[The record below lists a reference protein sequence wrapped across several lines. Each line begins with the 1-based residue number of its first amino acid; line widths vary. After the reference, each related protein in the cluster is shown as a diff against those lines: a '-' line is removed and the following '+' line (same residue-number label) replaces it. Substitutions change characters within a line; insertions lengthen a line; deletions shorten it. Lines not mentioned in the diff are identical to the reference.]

1 MMQSES
7 VGFGVLKLL
16 FQTILFKS
24 FCPEGITKVNVRS
37 SSIILT
43 YWKSSIS
50 SVENTNNQIAFYL
63 DFCKCQ
69 RCVLHNLGWPEP
81 PKHQNR
87 QIGAFPQPPGPP
99 PATPDACPGTRAD
112 PRPPAH
118 CRMHCVPSP
127 TPPPIPSSSVQFSSV
142 AQWCPTL
149 CDPVNCS
156 TSGLPVHH
164 QLPEST
170 QTHVH

>member
-1 MMQSES
+1 MQSES

-16 FQTILFKS
+16 FQTIFLNPFVQKAS
-24 FCPEGITKVNVRS
+24 LSKVNVRS

-50 SVENTNNQIAFYL
+50 SVENTDNQIAFYL

-69 RCVLHNLGWPEP
+69 SCVLHHLGWPEP
-81 PKHQNR
+81 PKHQNHQR
-87 QIGAFPQPPGPP
+87 GAFPQPLGPP
-99 PATPDACPGTRAD
+99 PAPPDACPGTRAD

-127 TPPPIPSSSVQFSSV
+127 GLPHPNPKLLSSVQSLSRVRLF
-142 AQWCPTL
+142 ATP
-149 CDPVNCS
+149 
-156 TSGLPVHH
+156 
-164 QLPEST
+164 
-170 QTHVH
+170 